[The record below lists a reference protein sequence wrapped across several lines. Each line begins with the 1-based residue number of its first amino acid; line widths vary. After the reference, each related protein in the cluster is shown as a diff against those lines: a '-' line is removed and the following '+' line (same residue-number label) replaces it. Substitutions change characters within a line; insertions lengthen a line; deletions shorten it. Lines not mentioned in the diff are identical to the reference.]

1 MAVRLAAHRDEH
13 GRLQPPLRRGQL
25 AHGVR
30 VGVEHDGARLGGIL
44 EVCEGGGGGWVV
56 CWTSGRRFAV
66 GEGLLGVQ
74 RQLLRGTR
82 FALALARSG
91 RRKEMDG
98 PGRAWRICPTAR
110 PTVLTRAASPSAA
123 ALTRAPIPS
132 AAKPPPPG
140 ECACAARRCQ
150 RSVRRAAIHSAAKP
164 PLPRVCVFVGAAAAS
179 VRRCRRGRPLKGHQ
193 REPPGDVYSHQNS
206 TSGTVGAYVMLSLP
220 GRFSS
225 AARSCSSD
233 EEGEPAVAPVEEV
246 AAADHAAAA
255 TRANAARMAAARCG
269 VVRARRGGGETNFER
284 ARP

>member
-1 MAVRLAAHRDEH
+1 
-13 GRLQPPLRRGQL
+13 
-25 AHGVR
+25 
-30 VGVEHDGARLGGIL
+30 
-44 EVCEGGGGGWVV
+44 
-56 CWTSGRRFAV
+56 
-66 GEGLLGVQ
+66 
-74 RQLLRGTR
+74 
-82 FALALARSG
+82 
-91 RRKEMDG
+91 MDG

-132 AAKPPPPG
+132 AAKPP
-140 ECACAARRCQ
+140 
-150 RSVRRAAIHSAAKP
+150 
-164 PLPRVCVFVGAAAAS
+164 LPRVCVFVGAAAAS
-179 VRRCRRGRPLKGHQ
+179 VRRCWRGRPLKGHQ

-225 AARSCSSD
+225 AARSCSSEEE
-233 EEGEPAVAPVEEV
+233 EEGGESAVAPVEEV